1 MHILEKYALD
11 SASKI
16 DKPFIFETFF
26 PLPFQKYI
34 SFSPLNKNK
43 QRYLYWSDVIDII
56 NPYLEKEDIKIVQ
69 LNGDNLLNN
78 CLNLNGRIDFK
89 NEAYLIKHSLLH
101 FGSDNLASQIASIFD
116 KKIVTVYGDFPPENK
131 KPYWAKEG
139 KSFDITLKKDEKP
152 NYNINDTN
160 RINEIKP
167 EEIATKILNLL
178 NIKYEKMIRTEFIGR
193 SYGNKTYEFI
203 PNLSAF
209 SEQRPERVANL
220 IIRMDYFFD
229 EKYLDILLN
238 YKQSI
243 IITNRRINL
252 SLLEKNKKNI
262 LSIVYEI
269 DEQND
274 ADFVLDIK
282 NIGIKYD
289 LVSYLSEAELNKFK
303 LKYLDLGLIHR
314 KDPQEIPDNLLSK
327 DKLYFFKSSKFL
339 FSKEGLFNS
348 KYHWANNMPIKDIP
362 YFTKDIDPK
371 EFENLYIFSI
381 DK

>member
-1 MHILEKYALD
+1 MHILEKYALE

-69 LNGDNLLNN
+69 LNGEKLNN
-78 CLNLNGRIDFK
+78 CFNLNGQINFK

-101 FGSDNLASQIASIFD
+101 FGSDNLASQISSIFD
-116 KKIVTVYGDFPPENK
+116 KKIVTLYGDFPPENK
-131 KPYWAKEG
+131 KPYWAKKH
-139 KSFDITLKKDEKP
+139 KSFDIALKKDEKP

-160 RINEIKP
+160 QINEIKP
-167 EEIATKILNLL
+167 EEIAAKILDLL
-178 NIKYEKMIRTEFIGR
+178 DIKYEKMIKTEFIGQN
-193 SYGNKTYEFI
+193 YVNKTFEII
-203 PNLSAF
+203 PNGF
-209 SEQRPERVANL
+209 FHPPEQVANL
-220 IIRMDYFFD
+220 IVRMDYFFD
-229 EKYLDILLN
+229 EKCLDFFLN
-238 YKQSI
+238 YKKSI
-243 IITNRRINL
+243 ILTNRPINL
-252 SLLEKNKKNI
+252 SLLEKYKNNI
-262 LSIVYEI
+262 LSVVYEI

-274 ADFVLDIK
+274 ANFILDIR

-289 LVSYLSEAELNKFK
+289 LVSYLSETELNKIK
-303 LKYLDLGLIHR
+303 LKYLDLALIHR
-314 KDPQEIPDNLLSK
+314 KDPQEIPDSLSSK
-327 DKLYFFKSSKFL
+327 DKVYFFKSSRFL
-339 FSKEGLFNS
+339 FSKEGLFAT
-348 KYHWANNMPIKDIP
+348 KYHWTNNIPMKDIP
-362 YFTKDIDPK
+362 IFTKDIDPK

>member
-1 MHILEKYALD
+1 MHILEKYALE

-16 DKPFIFETFF
+16 DKPFIFEAFF

-69 LNGDNLLNN
+69 LNGDKLNN
-78 CLNLNGRIDFK
+78 CFDLNGQIDFK
-89 NEAYLIKHSLLH
+89 NQAYLIKHSLLH
-101 FGSDNLASQIASIFD
+101 FGSDNLASQISSIFD
-116 KKIVTVYGDFPPENK
+116 KKIVTLYGDFPPENK
-131 KPYWAKEG
+131 KPYWAKEE
-139 KSFDITLKKDEKP
+139 KSFDIFLKKNEKP

-160 RINEIKP
+160 EINEIKP
-167 EEIATKILNLL
+167 EEIASKILDLL
-178 NIKYEKMIRTEFIGR
+178 DIKYEKMIRTEFIGR
-193 SYGNKTYEFI
+193 SYVNKTFEI
-203 PNLSAF
+203 VPNGF
-209 SEQRPERVANL
+209 FQPPKQVTNL
-220 IIRMDYFFD
+220 IVRMDYFFD
-229 EKYLDILLN
+229 EKCLDFFLN
-238 YKQSI
+238 CKKSI

-252 SLLEKNKKNI
+252 NLLEKNKNNI

-282 NIGIKYD
+282 NTGIKYD
-289 LVSYLSEAELNKFK
+289 LVSYLSEAELNKIK

-314 KDPQEIPDNLLSK
+314 KDPQEIPDNLLTK
-327 DKLYFFKSSKFL
+327 DKIYFFKSSRFL
-339 FSKEGLFNS
+339 FSKEGIFAT
-348 KYHWANNMPIKDIP
+348 KYHWTNSIQIKDIP
-362 YFTKDIDPK
+362 IFTKDIDPK